1 MTTNNPETISVDNAS
16 LEEANINEL
25 TEDDTS
31 LSYIEEI
38 ETVIASMAEEQK
50 VMVAQNEAGHL
61 WKFKYG
67 TVDVYVRLTGETD
80 DDTLTV
86 WSYVLKLPAK
96 NEPEL
101 MRRLLQMNWLS
112 TMESHFAIVDNQIV
126 VVATRTVAELS
137 PGEISRA
144 ITIVAN
150 LADENDEPLAEEFG
164 Q

>member
-1 MTTNNPETISVDNAS
+1 MTTNNPETVSVDNPSA
-16 LEEANINEL
+16 EEANVNEL
-25 TEDDTS
+25 TADDTS
-31 LSYIEEI
+31 LSYVEEI
-38 ETVIASMAEEQK
+38 ETVIGSLAEDQK
-50 VMVAQNEAGHL
+50 VMVAQNEAGYL

-67 TVDVYVRLTGETD
+67 SVEVYVRLSGETD
-80 DDTLTV
+80 NDTLTV

-101 MRRLLQMNWLS
+101 MRNLLQMNWLS

-126 VVATRTVAELS
+126 IVATRTVAELS

-144 ITIVAN
+144 ITIVATF
-150 LADENDEPLAEEFG
+150 ADDYDDVLVAEFG

>member
-1 MTTNNPETISVDNAS
+1 MTTNNPETVSVDNPS
-16 LEEANINEL
+16 IEEANINEL
-25 TEDDTS
+25 TEDEIS

>member
-1 MTTNNPETISVDNAS
+1 MTTNNPETVSVDNPS
-16 LEEANINEL
+16 IEEANINEL
-25 TEDDTS
+25 TEDETS

-101 MRRLLQMNWLS
+101 MRRLLQMNWLL

>member
-1 MTTNNPETISVDNAS
+1 MTTNNPETVSVDNAS
-16 LEEANINEL
+16 IEEANINEL
-25 TEDDTS
+25 TEDETS
-31 LSYIEEI
+31 LGYIENI
-38 ETVIASMAEEQK
+38 ETVIAGMAEEQK

-67 TVDVYVRLTGETD
+67 SVDVYVRLTGETD

-101 MRRLLQMNWLS
+101 MRKLLQMNWLS

-144 ITIVAN
+144 ITIVAT
-150 LADENDEPLAEEFG
+150 LADDNDELLVAEFG

>member
-1 MTTNNPETISVDNAS
+1 MTTNDPKTVSLDNPST
-16 LEEANINEL
+16 EEGNIDEL
-25 TEDDTS
+25 TEDETT
-31 LSYIEEI
+31 LSYIQEI
-38 ETVIASMAEEQK
+38 ETVIANMAEEQK

-144 ITIVAN
+144 ITIVAT
-150 LADENDEPLAEEFG
+150 LADDNDEPLAEEFG

>member
-1 MTTNNPETISVDNAS
+1 MTTSDPTTVSLDNPST
-16 LEEANINEL
+16 EEENIDEL
-25 TEDDTS
+25 TYDETN

-144 ITIVAN
+144 ITIVAT
-150 LADENDEPLAEEFG
+150 LADDNDEPLAEEFG

>member
-1 MTTNNPETISVDNAS
+1 MTTNNPETVSVDNAS
-16 LEEANINEL
+16 IEEANINEL
-25 TEDDTS
+25 TEDETS
-31 LSYIEEI
+31 LGYIENI
-38 ETVIASMAEEQK
+38 ETVIAGMAEEQK

-67 TVDVYVRLTGETD
+67 SVDVYVRLTGETD
-80 DDTLTV
+80 DDNLTV

-101 MRRLLQMNWLS
+101 MRKLLQMNWLS

-144 ITIVAN
+144 VTIVAT
-150 LADENDEPLAEEFG
+150 LADDNDEPLVEEFG

>member
-1 MTTNNPETISVDNAS
+1 MTTNDPKTVSLDNPST
-16 LEEANINEL
+16 EEANIDEL
-25 TEDDTS
+25 TEDETT

-38 ETVIASMAEEQK
+38 ETVIANMAEEQK

-144 ITIVAN
+144 ITIVAT
-150 LADENDEPLAEEFG
+150 LADDNDEPLAEEFG

>member
-1 MTTNNPETISVDNAS
+1 MTTNNPETVSVDNAS
-16 LEEANINEL
+16 IEEANINEL
-25 TEDDTS
+25 TEDETS
-31 LSYIEEI
+31 LGYIENI
-38 ETVIASMAEEQK
+38 ETVIAGMAEEQK

-67 TVDVYVRLTGETD
+67 SVDVYVRLTGETD
-80 DDTLTV
+80 DDNLTV

-101 MRRLLQMNWLS
+101 MRKLLQMNWLS

-144 ITIVAN
+144 VTIVAT
-150 LADENDEPLAEEFG
+150 LADDNDELLVAEFG

>member
-1 MTTNNPETISVDNAS
+1 MTTNNPETVSVDNS
-16 LEEANINEL
+16 STEEAKFNEL
-25 TEDDTS
+25 TADETS

-38 ETVIASMAEEQK
+38 ETVIASMAEDQK
-50 VMVAQNEAGHL
+50 VMVADNAAGHL

-67 TVDVYVRLTGETD
+67 SVEVYVKLSGETD

-96 NEPEL
+96 NESEL
-101 MRRLLQMNWLS
+101 MRRLLEMNWLS

-126 VVATRTVAELS
+126 IVATRTVAELS

-144 ITIVAN
+144 ITIVAT
-150 LADENDEPLAEEFG
+150 LADDNDEALAEFG

>member
-1 MTTNNPETISVDNAS
+1 MTTNNPDTASVDNPS
-16 LEEANINEL
+16 TEEDNIEL
-25 TEDDTS
+25 TENETS

-38 ETVIASMAEEQK
+38 ETIIANMAEDQK
-50 VMVAQNEAGHL
+50 VMVANNEAGHL
-61 WKFKYG
+61 WKFQYG
-67 TVDVYVRLTGETD
+67 SVEVYVRLTGETD
-80 DDTLTV
+80 DDTFDV

-101 MRRLLQMNWLS
+101 MRRLLEMNWLS

-126 VVATRTVAELS
+126 ILATRTVAELS

-144 ITIVAN
+144 ITIVAT
-150 LADENDEPLAEEFG
+150 LADDNDDVLAAEFG

>member
-1 MTTNNPETISVDNAS
+1 MTTNNPETVSVDNPS
-16 LEEANINEL
+16 TEAADINDL
-25 TEDDTS
+25 ITEDFS

-38 ETVIASMAEEQK
+38 ETVIANMAEEQK
-50 VMVAQNEAGHL
+50 VMVAQNESGHL

-150 LADENDEPLAEEFG
+150 LADESDEPLIEEFG

>member
-1 MTTNNPETISVDNAS
+1 MTTNNPETVSVDNAS
-16 LEEANINEL
+16 IEEANINEL
-25 TEDDTS
+25 TEDETS

-86 WSYVLKLPAK
+86 WSYVLKLPAT

>member
-1 MTTNNPETISVDNAS
+1 MTTNNPETVSVDNAS
-16 LEEANINEL
+16 TEEANINEL
-25 TEDDTS
+25 TEDDTN
-31 LSYIEEI
+31 LSYIQEI

-67 TVDVYVRLTGETD
+67 SVEVYIKLTGETD

-126 VVATRTVAELS
+126 IVATRTVAELS

-144 ITIVAN
+144 ITIVAT
-150 LADENDEPLAEEFG
+150 LADDNDEFLVEEFG

>member
-1 MTTNNPETISVDNAS
+1 MTTNNPETVSVDNAS
-16 LEEANINEL
+16 IEEANINEL
-25 TEDDTS
+25 TEDQTS

-101 MRRLLQMNWLS
+101 MRTLLQMNWLS

-144 ITIVAN
+144 ITIVAT

-164 Q
+164 E

>member
-1 MTTNNPETISVDNAS
+1 MTTNNPETLSVDNPS
-16 LEEANINEL
+16 IEEADINEL
-25 TEDDTS
+25 TEYETS

-101 MRRLLQMNWLS
+101 MHRLLQMNWLS

-150 LADENDEPLAEEFG
+150 LADEYDEPLAEEFG

>member
-1 MTTNNPETISVDNAS
+1 MTTNNPETISMDNTS
-16 LEEANINEL
+16 SEDESIG
-25 TEDDTS
+25 DDTS
-31 LSYIEEI
+31 LSYIEGI
-38 ETVIASMAEEQK
+38 ETVIASMAEERK
-50 VMVAQNEAGHL
+50 AMVAQTEKGHL

-67 TVDVYVRLTGETD
+67 SVEVFVELSGETD

-96 NEPEL
+96 NESEL
-101 MRRLLQMNWLS
+101 MRKLLEMNWLS

-126 VVATRTVAELS
+126 IVATRTVAELS

-144 ITIVAN
+144 ITIVAT
-150 LADENDEPLAEEFG
+150 LADDHDEVLIAEFG